1 MPLSNQWK
9 NESTIYQTNK
19 KHRNMDNLIYRD
31 NNGFEAF
38 VVGET
43 YDTWKI
49 QGNGVKCNV
58 WKHTTKSK
66 IKKVASDYILR
77 KYEHKTK

>member
-1 MPLSNQWK
+1 
-9 NESTIYQTNK
+9 
-19 KHRNMDNLIYRD
+19 MDKLIYRD

-43 YDTWKI
+43 SDTWKI

-77 KYEHKTK
+77 KYE